1 LKRANDT
8 RNRKGLEASFLVRW
22 IIRLFAVLSLSLSFS
37 SFSLTRII
45 PRTSPTCIRSYG
57 KDVRGLMRQHQF
69 FKVEM
74 VKVTAP
80 EDSQAEHEALTQD
93 AEDLLQVRR
102 AG

>member
-1 LKRANDT
+1 MYY
-8 RNRKGLEASFLVRW
+8 
-22 IIRLFAVLSLSLSFS
+22 
-37 SFSLTRII
+37 
-45 PRTSPTCIRSYG
+45 PRSYG

-93 AEDLLQVRR
+93 AEDLLQV
-102 AG
+102 

>member
-1 LKRANDT
+1 MLLDT
-8 RNRKGLEASFLVRW
+8 RKFCA
-22 IIRLFAVLSLSLSFS
+22 LSFPQP
-37 SFSLTRII
+37 FHVDLIQFC
-45 PRTSPTCIRSYG
+45 PMYYPRSYG

-93 AEDLLQVRR
+93 AQDLLQV
-102 AG
+102 